1 MTPFSALGQSP
12 EACSS
17 LTFPRIMGASKANEM
32 LLFNKKISADE
43 AHHLGLVTQLYQD
56 ANLQAE
62 VWPRLKELSELP
74 VKVIFKFLI
83 HNRFLLPP
91 LTYLLFMRSLV

>member
-32 LLFNKKISADE
+32 LLFNKKISAGE
-43 AHHLGLVTQLYQD
+43 AHQLGLVTQMYQD

-62 VWPRLKELSELP
+62 VWPRLRELSELP
-74 VKVIFKFLI
+74 VKVTIPITHSYTSKVFNPQSI
-83 HNRFLLPP
+83 SLL
-91 LTYLLFMRSLV
+91 